1 MMRLS
6 SRRPCTG
13 MRGLLLTAGLLG
25 ASTLAQAQAQPPPAE
40 TALDRYVAKPEEAY
54 RWELAA
60 TLEGEGWRALVLDL
74 TSQTWRSAEEVDRT
88 EWRHWLTVVVPD
100 EVRHSTAMLWI
111 GGGNN
116 GSDPP
121 RRPSERSLR
130 IALATGSVVA
140 DLANVPNQPLT
151 FADSHRHA
159 RVEDDL
165 IAYGRIKYLASGD
178 EEWLVRL
185 PMVKSGV
192 GAMDAIQ
199 ELTSGEHPEFGDRP
213 AIERFVVG
221 GGSKRGWTT
230 WLVGAVDERV
240 AAIAPLVI
248 DALNTEEIT
257 RHHFAAYG
265 HFSRALGDYV
275 RHGLYPHLLGTEG
288 FARILAIEDPY
299 LYRHRER
306 LRIPKY
312 VVNASGDQ
320 YFLPDNSRFYF
331 QAMPD
336 EKHLRYVPNAKHD
349 LEGSNARDGILAWY
363 RTILEGAPRPRLDWT
378 IAEDGTIEVRLGGAV
393 GAAGGGE
400 GSGAGATPA
409 PRAVRV
415 WQATNPERRDFR
427 LDTIGP
433 SWTSEPLE
441 PVEPGVYRASLPA
454 PERGWR
460 AFFVELEYDGPGPEP
475 LLFST
480 DVSVVPDTLPYSIET
495 HTGPW
500 LERRE

>member
-1 MMRLS
+1 MN
-6 SRRPCTG
+6 RRSQPSTDRCLPASP
-13 MRGLLLTAGLLG
+13 LLLLLVLGGAAGH
-25 ASTLAQAQAQPPPAE
+25 APAQAPATPAE
-40 TALDRYVAKPEEAY
+40 TALDRYVAKPEAAY
-54 RWELAA
+54 RWEIAR
-60 TLEGEGWRALVLDL
+60 TVEGEGWRALVLDL
-74 TSQTWRSAEEVDRT
+74 TSQTWRNAEEVDRT
-88 EWRHWLTVVVPD
+88 EWRHWLTVIVPD

-111 GGGNN
+111 GAGNN
-116 GSDPP
+116 GADPP
-121 RRPSERSLR
+121 HRPADRSLR
-130 IALATGSVVA
+130 FAMATGSVVA
-140 DLANVPNQPLT
+140 DLANVPNQPLA
-151 FADSHRHA
+151 FSDSHRHS

-192 GAMDAIQ
+192 KAMDAIE
-199 ELTSGEHPEFGDRP
+199 ELTGGGHAEYGDRLP
-213 AIERFVVG
+213 IDRFVVAG
-221 GGSKRGWTT
+221 ASKRGWTT

-240 AAIAPLVI
+240 VAIAPLVI

-288 FARILAIEDPY
+288 FARILQIEDPY

-331 QAMPD
+331 REMPD

-378 IAEDGTIEVRLGGAV
+378 IAEDGTIEVRLGGA
-393 GAAGGGE
+393 AGGGE

-433 SWTSEPLE
+433 SWTSEALA